1 VSETPSPPD
10 DLGAELL
17 RAAAMLTRWA
27 SRHASL
33 DLPLAQARLL
43 ALVQELGPVR
53 IGELAAADHC
63 SQPTMSTQVQR
74 LETEGWLHRSVDPE
88 DSRASLIS
96 LTSSGQRSL
105 DRARA
110 ARRKVVEPLLQT
122 LDATDRARLRDA
134 VDVIEGIL
142 ASAREVSPAAIP
154 LREG

>member
-1 VSETPSPPD
+1 VSQSPPPRD
-10 DLGAELL
+10 DLGTDLL
-17 RAAAMLTRWA
+17 RTAAALTRWA

-43 ALVQELGPVR
+43 SLVQELGRVR

-74 LETEGWLHRSVDPE
+74 LETEGWLQRSVDPD

-96 LTSSGQRSL
+96 LTSSGQRTL
-105 DRARA
+105 DRARE
-110 ARRKVVEPLLQT
+110 ARRAVLEPILQT

-134 VDVIEGIL
+134 VDVIERIL
-142 ASAREVSPAAIP
+142 AAASPAATP
-154 LREG
+154 PRKD

>member
-1 VSETPSPPD
+1 MTQSPPAPD
-10 DLGAELL
+10 DLGTDLL
-17 RAAAMLTRWA
+17 RAAAALTRWA

-43 ALVQELGPVR
+43 SLVQELGPVR

-74 LETEGWLHRSVDPE
+74 LETEGWLQRSVDPD

-96 LTSSGQRSL
+96 LTSSGQRTL
-105 DRARA
+105 DRARE
-110 ARRKVVEPLLQT
+110 ARRAVVEPILQN

-134 VDVIEGIL
+134 VDVIERIL
-142 ASAREVSPAAIP
+142 AAASPAATP
-154 LREG
+154 PRKD